1 MAPNESNS
9 NLLSGQATT
18 DSLIPNKNDPDR
30 IEDVESGSDLD
41 PDILDQLRKMKLR
54 RSSSDGAPHQSKFKC
69 WIQLFVFAFAELI
82 GGFTFSLLSPFYT
95 KEATAKGL
103 SVSQTGLVRWFPS
116 INIVA
121 VAVVHVVVVTVHGI
135 IVIVHVGV
143 VSVVA
148 DVVLLL
154 LVSFVNHQTCT
165 AVCREGLFNPNF

>member
-116 INIVA
+116 INIV
-121 VAVVHVVVVTVHGI
+121 VIVHVVHVVVIFVV
-135 IVIVHVGV
+135 VHVV
-143 VSVVA
+143 
-148 DVVLLL
+148 
-154 LVSFVNHQTCT
+154 FVIFCW
-165 AVCREGLFNPNF
+165 CC

>member
-18 DSLIPNKNDPDR
+18 DSLIPDKNDPDR

-116 INIVA
+116 INIV
-121 VAVVHVVVVTVHGI
+121 VIVHVVVIFVVVRVVFVI
-135 IVIVHVGV
+135 IVGV

-154 LVSFVNHQTCT
+154 LVSFVDHLTCT
-165 AVCREGLFNPNF
+165 DVCREGLFNPNF